1 MRQQSRMGRM
11 RRSIFS
17 LIALNALAWA
27 ALPAHAQQVPL
38 ACDADNNGVI
48 DKRDVTIIMADR
60 NTPASGTSDSR
71 DPNRDGVINVL
82 DSRFCA
88 TQCTLAG
95 CAVVPSPPPPVANAG
110 RDQVVSSGATVQLNG
125 TGSTSARGDAI
136 TFLWSIVSTPSGS
149 AAALSSTSAPRPTF
163 VADQNGLY
171 QLQLV
176 VTDAHGVASLP
187 SLINIAAGPG
197 FSVAPVANAG
207 TYPIAAIGTPV
218 TLDGSQS
225 TDVSGAGPLSYSWS
239 IYFGP
244 AGTNAYPLGG
254 VDGLSSPSETLT
266 PDLFGQYYLQLTVT
280 DGNSNSATAKVSLDT
295 QQHYLVPVADAGKAQ
310 VVQQSNAVQLD
321 GSHSFDPDG
330 SSITGYQWTLLW
342 KPPGS
347 TAQLAAATSAAPG
360 LTVDQPGDYIVQLI
374 VTANGLASVPSTV
387 LISTN
392 DVPPTA
398 SAGADQTVY
407 VGDTATVNGTGTDAT
422 NAPLTY
428 RWSLLATPANSGGVT
443 LNGAQTPSASFVPGR
458 AGTYVAQL
466 IVNSGQVDSV
476 PAVTHIQAVTPTTAD
491 LALAET
497 ADTISPPIGGTVQL
511 ILTATDLGP
520 LPATS
525 ASVTDLLPPGL
536 SFVSANGS
544 YNPVTG
550 VWNTGEIARNASVS
564 LVLTATVLATGSYS
578 NSATITASTPADPNP
593 ANNFAS
599 VTLTPIQAAILDV
612 AAAASNPHPLP
623 GSNLTFTVT
632 VTNTSGVAATGT
644 DVTDLLPSGFT
655 LVSAT
660 TPSGS
665 YNGSTGQWNIGS
677 LAAGATATL
686 TITATVNSSGVY
698 TNSASVAATNI
709 VSGQPG
715 ETSQVSVDPPPTVSI
730 TTPADDST
738 FVSPA
743 SFSLGITASSPSGVI
758 AQLVVYDGVNALATI
773 PVDQPSID
781 YSMQVSGLT
790 PGTHTLVVVAT
801 DGEGASTTSQPVRVI
816 IVSPTARAS
825 LLFPTQNAFFVAP
838 ATVTL
843 LASAASSTGGVSRVE
858 FFRNGVSV
866 GTATEPQAPYSV
878 SLTGLQPGTYNFTVA
893 VTDSTSTVTSS
904 AVTVTVGSAS
914 TLTVTSPQ
922 TGASVASDVVA
933 VSGTVQAPPNSSVTV
948 GGTPAT
954 IAADGSFTAN
964 DVPLQSGAN
973 SIPVILTEPDG
984 TQTTQTV
991 SVTSTGSRPFQFSTY
1006 VLGVDSSTTGP
1017 PPLSVQFSIADVAQ
1031 VTATQVNLSC
1041 FGDGTINQS
1050 TTGLD
1055 TTGGVT
1061 PIGTCLYSQPGD
1073 YTAEAT
1079 VIDSSSGQPEVVY
1092 TATQTIVVTDPSALD
1107 ALLRSQW
1114 SGMNNALLAG
1124 DSTRALSYLDSDAQ
1138 TMYAPIFSELA
1149 TEMPGIIASYSDLTP
1164 VRQSNGMAEYL
1175 LTRTIQGTKQAFIIT
1190 FVNVEGVWQ
1199 LDLM

>member
-1 MRQQSRMGRM
+1 M
-11 RRSIFS
+11 RRAIFS

-27 ALPAHAQQVPL
+27 ASPAHAQVVPL

-48 DKRDVTIIMADR
+48 DKRDITIIMADR
-60 NTPASGTSDSR
+60 NQPASGTSDPR

-149 AAALSSTSAPRPTF
+149 AAALSNTSAPRPTF

-187 SLINIAAGPG
+187 SLVNIAVGPG

-207 TYPIAAIGTPV
+207 SYPIAAIGTPV

-225 TDVSGAGPLSYSWS
+225 TDVSGAGPLTYSWS

-244 AGTNAYPLGG
+244 AGTNAYPAG
-254 VDGLSSPSETLT
+254 DGIFSPAETLT

-280 DGNSNSATAKVSLDT
+280 DSNSNSATAKVSLDT

-347 TAQLAAATSAAPG
+347 TAQLAAATSAAPA
-360 LTVDQPGDYIVQLI
+360 LTVDQPGDYVVQLV
-374 VTANGLASVPSTV
+374 VTANGLASVPGTV
-387 LISTN
+387 LISTS

-398 SAGADQTVY
+398 SAGVDQTVY
-407 VGDTATVNGTGTDAT
+407 VGDTATVDGTGTDAA

-428 RWSLLATPANSGGVT
+428 RWSLLAAPAGSSGVT
-443 LNGAQTPSASFVPGR
+443 LNGAQTPSASFVPGS

-466 IVNSGQVDSV
+466 IVNNGQVDSV

-497 ADTISPPIGGTVQL
+497 ASTLSPPIGGTVQL
-511 ILTATDLGP
+511 VLTAKDLGP

-536 SFVSANGS
+536 SFVSANGA
-544 YNPVTG
+544 YNPATG
-550 VWNTGEIARNASVS
+550 VWNTGEIPRNASVS
-564 LVLTATVLATGSYS
+564 LVLTATALATGSYT
-578 NSATITASTPADPNP
+578 NSATITASTPADPNA
-593 ANNFAS
+593 ANNSAS
-599 VTLTPIQAAILDV
+599 VTLAPVQAAVLDV
-612 AAAASNPHPLP
+612 SAAASNPHPLP

-655 LVSAT
+655 FVSAAT
-660 TPSGS
+660 ASGS
-665 YNGSTGQWNIGS
+665 YNNSTGQWNIGS

-686 TITATVNSSGVY
+686 NITATVNSSGVY
-698 TNSASVAATNI
+698 TNTATAAATNT

-715 ETSQVSVDPPPTVSI
+715 ETSQVSVDPPPTVAI
-730 TTPADDST
+730 TTPADESR

-743 SFSLGITASSPSGVI
+743 SFNLGISASSPSGAI

-773 PVDQPSID
+773 PVDLPSID
-781 YSMQVSGLT
+781 YSMQVSGLA

-816 IVSPTARAS
+816 IVSPTANAS

-838 ATVTL
+838 ATITL
-843 LASAASSTGGVSRVE
+843 LASAASSTGSVSRVE

-904 AVTVTVGSAS
+904 AVTVIVGAAS
-914 TLTVTSPQ
+914 TLTVASPQ
-922 TGASVASDVVA
+922 PGASVASDVVA

-964 DVPLQSGAN
+964 DVPLQSGTN

-984 TQTTQTV
+984 TQTTQTL

-1006 VLGVDSSTTGP
+1006 MLGVNSSTTGL

-1031 VTATQVNLSC
+1031 VPATQVNLSC
-1041 FGDGTINQS
+1041 FGDGTVNQS
-1050 TTGLD
+1050 TSGLD
-1055 TTGGVT
+1055 TSGGVT
-1061 PIGTCLYSQPGD
+1061 PIGTCLYSQPGV

-1079 VIDSSSGQPEVVY
+1079 VIDSSSGQPQVIY

-1124 DSTRALSYLDSDAQ
+1124 DSTRALGYLDSDAQ

-1149 TEMPGIIASYSDLTP
+1149 SEMPGIIASYSDLTP
-1164 VRQSNGMAEYL
+1164 VRQANGMVEYL